1 MKEICAESTGKLK
14 AWLGKNKSL
23 KSEDMENSTKI
34 KMLTVLYR
42 EVRLHGHDHTMVI
55 AELEEILPGLD

>member
-1 MKEICAESTGKLK
+1 
-14 AWLGKNKSL
+14 
-23 KSEDMENSTKI
+23 MENSTKI